1 MRNNLLLNVVK
12 FLVESPMRAVIQRV
26 DRASVR
32 INHQELSSINKGI
45 LILLGVEKED
55 TEVDSDY
62 ILEKAVNL
70 RIFED
75 DHDKMNKSLLDIE
88 GDMMVVSQFT
98 LLGNCIKGRRPSFIA
113 AEEPSMANKL
123 YEYFIS
129 KAKEKVNH
137 LETGK
142 FQEMMKIELVNDGPV
157 TILLDSKKSF

>member
-1 MRNNLLLNVVK
+1 
-12 FLVESPMRAVIQRV
+12 MRAVIQRV

-32 INHQELSSINKGI
+32 INHQEISSINKGI

-55 TEVDSDY
+55 SEADSDY

-75 DHDKMNKSLLDIE
+75 EQDKMNKSLLEID

-98 LLGNCIKGRRPSFIA
+98 LLGNCIKGRRPSFTA
-113 AEEPSMANKL
+113 AEEPSRANKL
-123 YEYFIS
+123 YEYFVG
-129 KAKEKVNH
+129 KAKEKVKH
-137 LETGK
+137 LGTGK

-157 TILLDSKKSF
+157 TILLDSRKNF